1 MSSLLANS
9 LRWLLQKLRWL
20 LVILAILLVM
30 SWLGSE
36 WTRREQARAEL
47 ETQASAVEALRS
59 AIARIDED
67 VAREEAGWNARRDI
81 LRRQLEDEL
90 RGLDE
95 RIERA
100 EREWSGALGK
110 FADVERQA
118 REARQ
123 RADVAKARLDALE
136 QASAWWDWLLAQE
149 KIAERERARAAYR
162 ALDGVARTWE
172 GARDQLAPRF
182 RHSPAE
188 SLQAEK
194 TRRSREIAAQ
204 LEAVPEGLRALRDER
219 AGKQREVEAMEA
231 VIAAQRERLARE
243 PREKLLAAVRA
254 QLPSALWILA
264 GVMLAPMLVK
274 AFFYFVLA
282 PLAQALRPIRILP
295 DDRAH
300 EIPPPLRSA
309 VSLSVEVAPGEE
321 ILVHPDFVQSSSLPA
336 RKQTQWFLNARLPL
350 SSLAAGLFALTR
362 IRPEGAEPTRVVV
375 SSQNDPLGEIGLIE
389 LPAGAAM
396 VVQPRSLAGV
406 VKPVGVPVR
415 ITRHWRLGSLHAW
428 LTLQLRYL
436 VFHGPCRLILKGC
449 RGVRAEQPEPGRPR
463 LINQS
468 ATLAFSA
475 NLEYRNT
482 RCETFVSYLRGKE
495 DLFND
500 LFAGGP
506 GWFVYEELPAA
517 GRRGGLGGRG
527 LEGVA
532 DAVLKAFGI

>member
-1 MSSLLANS
+1 MSSLLGNS
-9 LRWLLQKLRWL
+9 LRWLLQKVRWL
-20 LVILAILLVM
+20 LVILAILLAL
-30 SWLGSE
+30 SWLGNE
-36 WTRREQARAEL
+36 WTRRERAKAEL

-59 AIARIDED
+59 SLARIDAE
-67 VAREEAGWNARRDI
+67 VAREEADWNAHRDV

-100 EREWSGALGK
+100 ERDWGEALGK
-110 FADVERQA
+110 YADVDRQA
-118 REARQ
+118 REARE

-136 QASAWWDWLLAQE
+136 RASAWWDWLFAQE
-149 KIAERERARAAYR
+149 KIAERERARAAFL

-172 GARDQLAPRF
+172 GARDRLAPRF
-182 RHSPAE
+182 RQSPSE
-188 SLQAEK
+188 PLEAEK
-194 TRRSREIAAQ
+194 SRRSREIAAQ
-204 LEAVPEGLRALRDER
+204 LEAVPAGLQALRDAR
-219 AGKQREVEAMEA
+219 AGKQREVEAMEG
-231 VIAAQRERLARE
+231 VVAAQRERLAE
-243 PREKLLAAVRA
+243 DPREKLFAAVRA
-254 QLPSALWILA
+254 QLPKALWILA
-264 GVMLAPMLVK
+264 GVMLAPVLVK
-274 AFFYFVLA
+274 ALFYFVLA
-282 PLAQALRPIRILP
+282 PLAQALKPIRILP
-295 DDRAH
+295 DDRAPA
-300 EIPPPLRSA
+300 IPPPLRSA

-436 VFHGPCRLILKGC
+436 VFHGPCRMILKGC

-468 ATLAFSA
+468 ATLGFSA
-475 NLEYRNT
+475 NLDYRNT
-482 RCETFVSYLRGKE
+482 RCETFVAYLRGKE

-517 GRRGGLGGRG
+517 GRRTSLSGRG
-527 LEGVA
+527 LEGVG

>member
-1 MSSLLANS
+1 MSSLVGNS
-9 LRWLLQKLRWL
+9 LRWLLQKVRWL

-59 AIARIDED
+59 SLARIDAE
-67 VAREEAGWNARRDI
+67 VAREESDWNARRDV

-100 EREWSGALGK
+100 EREWSEALGK

-123 RADVAKARLDALE
+123 RADVAKARFDALE
-136 QASAWWDWLLAQE
+136 RASAWWDWLFAQE
-149 KIAERERARAAYR
+149 KIAERERARAAFL

-188 SLQAEK
+188 PLEAEK
-194 TRRSREIAAQ
+194 SRRSREIAAQ
-204 LEAVPEGLRALRDER
+204 LEAVPAGLQALRDAR
-219 AGKQREVEAMEA
+219 AGKQREVEAMES
-231 VIAAQRERLARE
+231 VVAAQRERLAE
-243 PREKLLAAVRA
+243 DPREKLLADVRT
-254 QLPSALWILA
+254 QLPKALWILA
-264 GVMLAPMLVK
+264 GVMLAPVLIK
-274 AFFYFVLA
+274 ASFYFVLA

-295 DDRAH
+295 DDRAPA
-300 EIPPPLRSA
+300 IPPPLRSE
-309 VSLSVEVAPGEE
+309 VSLSIEVAPGEE

-436 VFHGPCRLILKGC
+436 VFHGPCRLVLKGC
-449 RGVRAEQPEPGRPR
+449 RGVRAEQPEPGQPR

-468 ATLAFSA
+468 ATLGFSA
-475 NLEYRNT
+475 NLDYRNT
-482 RCETFVSYLRGKE
+482 RCETFVAYLRGKE

-506 GWFVYEELPAA
+506 GWFVYEELPAG
-517 GRRGGLGGRG
+517 GRRTGLTGRG

>member
-1 MSSLLANS
+1 MSSLLGNS

-20 LVILAILLVM
+20 VVILAILLVM

-67 VAREEAGWNARRDI
+67 VARAEAGWNARRDI

-90 RGLDE
+90 HGLDE

-100 EREWSGALGK
+100 EREWGVALGK

-136 QASAWWDWLLAQE
+136 QASAWWDWLFAQE
-149 KIAERERARAAYR
+149 KIAQRERARAAFL

-188 SLQAEK
+188 PLEAEK

-231 VIAAQRERLARE
+231 VVAAQRERLAEE
-243 PREKLLAAVRA
+243 PREKLLAAVHA
-254 QLPSALWILA
+254 QLPTALWILA
-264 GVMLAPMLVK
+264 GVMLAPVLVK

-295 DDRAH
+295 DDQAH

-336 RKQTQWFLNARLPL
+336 RKRTQWFLNARLPL

-468 ATLAFSA
+468 ATLGFSA
-475 NLEYRNT
+475 NLDYRNT

-495 DLFND
+495 ELFND

-506 GWFVYEELPAA
+506 GWFVYEELPGT
-517 GRRGGLGGRG
+517 GRRTGLGGRG

>member
-1 MSSLLANS
+1 MSRLLGNS

-20 LVILAILLVM
+20 IVILAILLVM
-30 SWLGSE
+30 SWLRSE

-59 AIARIDED
+59 SLARIEAD
-67 VAREEAGWNARRDI
+67 VARQEVDWHAQRGV

-90 RGLDE
+90 RGLDA

-100 EREWSGALGK
+100 EREWDEALGK
-110 FADVERQA
+110 FGDIERQA
-118 REARQ
+118 SEAR
-123 RADVAKARLDALE
+123 RSADEAKARFDALE
-136 QASAWWDWLLAQE
+136 RASAWWDVFFAQE
-149 KIAERERARAAYR
+149 KIAERERARATFL

-172 GARDQLAPRF
+172 GARDRLAPRF
-182 RHSPAE
+182 RQSPAAPLE
-188 SLQAEK
+188 TEK
-194 TRRSREIAAQ
+194 ARRSREIAAQ
-204 LEAVPEGLRALRDER
+204 IEAVPAELQSLRDSR
-219 AGKQREVEAMEA
+219 SAKQREVEALES
-231 VIAAQRERLARE
+231 VVVAQRARLAEE
-243 PREKLLAAVRA
+243 PREKLIAAVRA
-254 QLPSALWILA
+254 QLPAALWILA
-264 GVMLAPMLVK
+264 GVMLAPVLVK
-274 AFFYFVLA
+274 AFLYFVLA
-282 PLAQALRPIRILP
+282 PLAQALEPIRILP
-295 DDRAH
+295 DERAPA
-300 EIPPPLRSA
+300 IPPPLRSA
-309 VSLSVEVAPGEE
+309 VSRAVEVAPGEE

-336 RKQTQWFLNARLPL
+336 RKQTQWFLNPRLPL
-350 SSLAAGLFALTR
+350 SSLAAGLFAMTR

-389 LPAGAAM
+389 LPAGASM

-406 VKPVGVPVR
+406 VKPVGVPVA
-415 ITRHWRLGSLHAW
+415 ITRHWRLGSVHAW

-436 VFHGPCRLILKGC
+436 VFHGPCRLVLKGC

-475 NLEYRNT
+475 NLDYRNT
-482 RCETFVSYLRGKE
+482 RCETFVAYLRGKE

-506 GWFVYEELPAA
+506 GWFVYEEMPAA
-517 GRRGGLGGRG
+517 GRRTGFAGRG

-532 DAVLKAFGI
+532 DAALKAFGI

>member
-1 MSSLLANS
+1 MSSLLGIS

-20 LVILAILLVM
+20 LVILAILLAL

-36 WTRREQARAEL
+36 WTRREQAHAEL
-47 ETQASAVEALRS
+47 EAQASAIEALRS
-59 AIARIDED
+59 SLARIDAEI
-67 VAREEAGWNARRDI
+67 AREEVAWQEQREV
-81 LRRQLEDEL
+81 LRRQLDDEL

-95 RIERA
+95 RIEQA
-100 EREWSGALGK
+100 EREWNEALGK

-118 REARQ
+118 REARE

-136 QASAWWDWLLAQE
+136 RASSWWDWLFAQE
-149 KIAERERARAAYR
+149 KIAERERARAAFL

-172 GARDQLAPRF
+172 GARDRLAPRF
-182 RHSPAE
+182 KRSPAE
-188 SLQAEK
+188 PLEAEK
-194 TRRSREIAAQ
+194 LRRSREIAAQ
-204 LEAVPEGLRALRDER
+204 LEAVPGSLQALRDAR
-219 AGKQREVEAMEA
+219 AGKQREVEAMEG
-231 VIAAQRERLARE
+231 VVAAQRARIAEE
-243 PREKLLAAVRA
+243 PREKLLGAVSA
-254 QLPSALWILA
+254 QLPKALWILA
-264 GVMLAPMLVK
+264 GVMLAPVLIK
-274 AFFYFVLA
+274 ALLYFVLA

-295 DDRAH
+295 DDRAPA
-300 EIPPPLRSA
+300 IPPPLRSA
-309 VSLSVEVAPGEE
+309 VSLSVEVAPDEE

-336 RKQTQWFLNARLPL
+336 RKQTQWFLNARLPF

-468 ATLAFSA
+468 ATLGFSA
-475 NLEYRNT
+475 NLDYRNT
-482 RCETFVSYLRGKE
+482 RCETFVAYLRGKE

-517 GRRGGLGGRG
+517 GRRAGLTGRG
-527 LEGVA
+527 LEGVT

>member
-1 MSSLLANS
+1 MSSLVGNS
-9 LRWLLQKLRWL
+9 LRWLLQKVRWL

-59 AIARIDED
+59 SLARIDAE
-67 VAREEAGWNARRDI
+67 VAREESVWNARRDV

-100 EREWSGALGK
+100 EREWSEALGK

-123 RADVAKARLDALE
+123 RADVAKARFDALE
-136 QASAWWDWLLAQE
+136 RASAWWDWLFAQE
-149 KIAERERARAAYR
+149 KIAERERARAAFL

-188 SLQAEK
+188 PLEAEK
-194 TRRSREIAAQ
+194 SRRSREIAAQ
-204 LEAVPEGLRALRDER
+204 LEAVPAGLQALRDAR
-219 AGKQREVEAMEA
+219 AGKQREVEAMES
-231 VIAAQRERLARE
+231 VVAAQRERLAE
-243 PREKLLAAVRA
+243 DPREKLLADVRT
-254 QLPSALWILA
+254 QLPKALWILA
-264 GVMLAPMLVK
+264 GVMLAPVLIK
-274 AFFYFVLA
+274 ASFYFVLA

-295 DDRAH
+295 DDRAPA
-300 EIPPPLRSA
+300 IPPPLRSE
-309 VSLSVEVAPGEE
+309 VSLSIEVAPGEE

-436 VFHGPCRLILKGC
+436 VFHGPCRLVLKGC
-449 RGVRAEQPEPGRPR
+449 RGVRAEQPEPGQPR

-468 ATLAFSA
+468 ATLGFSA
-475 NLEYRNT
+475 NLDYRNT
-482 RCETFVSYLRGKE
+482 RCETFVAYLRGKE

-506 GWFVYEELPAA
+506 GWFVYEELPAG
-517 GRRGGLGGRG
+517 GRRTGLTGRG

>member
-1 MSSLLANS
+1 MSGLLGNS

-36 WTRREQARAEL
+36 WTRREQARTEL

-59 AIARIDED
+59 ALARIDAD
-67 VAREEAGWNARRDI
+67 VAREEASWNARRDI
-81 LRRQLEDEL
+81 LRTQLEDEL

-100 EREWSGALGK
+100 EREWSAALGK
-110 FADVERQA
+110 FAEVERQA

-136 QASAWWDWLLAQE
+136 RASAWWDWLLAQE
-149 KIAERERARAAYR
+149 KIAERERARAAYL

-188 SLQAEK
+188 LLEAEK
-194 TRRSREIAAQ
+194 SRRSREIAAQ
-204 LEAVPEGLRALRDER
+204 LEAVPAGLQALHDER
-219 AGKQREVEAMEA
+219 AGKQREVEAMEG
-231 VIAAQRERLARE
+231 VVAAQRERLAEE
-243 PREKLLAAVRA
+243 PREKLLEAVRS
-254 QLPSALWILA
+254 QLPMALWILA
-264 GVMLAPMLVK
+264 GLMLAPVLVK

-300 EIPPPLRSA
+300 EVPPPLRSA
-309 VSLSVEVAPGEE
+309 VSLAVEVAPGEE

-362 IRPEGAEPTRVVV
+362 IRPEAAEPTRVVV

-389 LPAGAAM
+389 LPPGAAM

-406 VKPVGVPVR
+406 VKPVGVPVL

-517 GRRGGLGGRG
+517 GRRTGLGGRG

-532 DAVLKAFGI
+532 DAALKAFGI

>member
-1 MSSLLANS
+1 MSGLLANS

-81 LRRQLEDEL
+81 LRRQLEGEL

-149 KIAERERARAAYR
+149 KIAERERARATYR

-219 AGKQREVEAMEA
+219 AGKQREVEALEA
-231 VIAAQRERLARE
+231 VIAAQRERLAQE
-243 PREKLLAAVRA
+243 PREKLFAAVRA

-264 GVMLAPMLVK
+264 GVMLAPVLVK
-274 AFFYFVLA
+274 ALFYFVLA

-517 GRRGGLGGRG
+517 GRRSGLGGRG